1 MDVMKRKFS
10 LGSVLLATLVGV
22 MFCSGPS
29 WVSAEEEK
37 KEGAGDVQ
45 ERGMPRMAAPGGATS
60 KTEGVIVQG
69 NQLKAAPGYVL
80 EPGPKN
86 QVTARRLGVD
96 GGITK
101 ECRCTGGSGNCGVA
115 TSGPVAVC
123 SISPSGPCNGSC
135 TWEDPLPAGGVKGL
149 QRAPVAPGGTMTR

>member
-1 MDVMKRKFS
+1 MKSRFRLFGVM
-10 LGSVLLATLVGV
+10 LAMLVGLI
-22 MFCSGPS
+22 FGPGPS
-29 WVSAEEEK
+29 MLFAEEQK
-37 KEGAGDVQ
+37 KEGAGEVQ
-45 ERGMPRMAAPGGATS
+45 ERAVPRLGGAAVMTP
-60 KTEGVIVQG
+60 KRGGLVVQG

-80 EPGPKN
+80 ESGLNN

-101 ECRCTGGSGNCGVA
+101 ECRCTGGTGNCGVA

-135 TWEDPLPAGGVKGL
+135 TWEDPIPSNGGVKGL
-149 QRAPVAPGGTMTR
+149 QRAPVAPGGTLTR